1 MDCQRNNRKRIKID
15 SLADMEVG
23 SGVTQKIKPERV
35 PNHIFI
41 IKETMIDT
49 NLTLDTNLTEEQ
61 IEKIIMCIN
70 FFIENCKFENEEE
83 NEILLDVLR
92 IQTVLN
98 ATIAMNTLSA
108 NPKYIN

>member
-1 MDCQRNNRKRIKID
+1 MKKFIGGYPKSPRKN
-15 SLADMEVG
+15 
-23 SGVTQKIKPERV
+23 TNTKIKEKDK
-35 PNHIFI
+35 
-41 IKETMIDT
+41 KETMIDT

-70 FFIENCKFENEEE
+70 FFIENCKFENDEE